1 MRDSD
6 CDPDEVAAFD
16 AAMSSLEE
24 LNQLLIESSGAT
36 ATDVSKEDFERL
48 FNRMD
53 PFAWSGGVHD
63 SRFAQHLAPVVS
75 KVAVTLSQSLEAIQ
89 QFEIW
94 SHQYDWIIDAAYPHL
109 DDINKAAIVSF
120 LLSLINDP
128 RMAELEGYG
137 IVHAAVL
144 DSVRRESTLFAD
156 LRRAA
161 DKSDRFY
168 EKVADVKLEQERQ
181 IQECNAII
189 QHCDDALNERGEPT
203 GRDETTKLPRSRKS

>member
-128 RMAELEGYG
+128 RMAEL
-137 IVHAAVL
+137 
-144 DSVRRESTLFAD
+144 
-156 LRRAA
+156 
-161 DKSDRFY
+161 
-168 EKVADVKLEQERQ
+168 
-181 IQECNAII
+181 
-189 QHCDDALNERGEPT
+189 
-203 GRDETTKLPRSRKS
+203 